1 MEGINPVWYARMLWY
16 QKKYNIILTSA
27 TTILAITS
35 ILQIFKI
42 YEVEIPNYLI
52 FGVILMILLILEFI
66 IIESFK
72 NPNF

>member
-1 MEGINPVWYARMLWY
+1 MVSE
-16 QKKYNIILTSA
+16 KYNIILTSA